1 MVVAR
6 GERCQRDRGRGAGR
20 RRREGGAVGCQPPP
34 LRRPSVA
41 WFPCP
46 PRQKQDPGHGGR
58 GPARGSDVQ
67 ETKGNKRVRGVRGS
81 KGGAAGGLSR
91 RPCGHCINEGGVW
104 GWSLSRVLWALCRRS
119 PWRPPVASGGSKPPA
134 GDTVRTGGGR
144 SCTVRVHCGGQP
156 VLPYRFGRP
165 GRRLGP
171 AAVAANSLP
180 VPFSARGNRRGARSG
195 GGTGRHTST
204 VSAKVSRSSPAARNV
219 PGRTWGLPSG
229 ALSLSCSAPSFL
241 RCAGGEG
248 EDRRDRRVAAV
259 RAGGSARACTLRRAA
274 LSCAD
279 RELAQAVPNIE
290 ILFFQYVNVS

>member
-1 MVVAR
+1 MSRKPR
-6 GERCQRDRGRGAGR
+6 GTKGS
-20 RRREGGAVGCQPPP
+20 GGQGIQGGGGGWAVPPP
-34 LRRPSVA
+34 LRSLH
-41 WFPCP
+41 
-46 PRQKQDPGHGGR
+46 Q
-58 GPARGSDVQ
+58 
-67 ETKGNKRVRGVRGS
+67 
-81 KGGAAGGLSR
+81 R
-91 RPCGHCINEGGVW
+91 RRSM

-119 PWRPPVASGGSKPPA
+119 PWRALVASGGSKPPA

-195 GGTGRHTST
+195 GERDATRPPYPRRSRGVPLPPGTCR
-204 VSAKVSRSSPAARNV
+204 AARGGCLRA
-219 PGRTWGLPSG
+219 PCPFP
-229 ALSLSCSAPSFL
+229 APSRLPPL
-241 RCAGGEG
+241 RRRGGG
-248 EDRRDRRVAAV
+248 GDRRDRRVAAV
-259 RAGGSARACTLRRAA
+259 GAGGSARACTLRRAA

-290 ILFFQYVNVS
+290 TLFFQCVTVS